1 MTTVSLQFHPSRPPT
16 AKFSLSGNVAYG
28 PHQDLTLQ
36 FELLGDVER
45 LLTATPTARPSRRDG
60 LWQATCF
67 EAFIRFEPDA
77 GYREYNFSPSGDWAI
92 YDFSDYRSGMTPTD
106 VAIPPKVFIERSS
119 QWLLIEAHL
128 DHCLLPK
135 SPSIGQPP
143 FRVGL
148 SAIILEEATSMSFWA
163 LHHPIPQ
170 PDFHHAEGL
179 CLSIPSA
186 PQAFITQDLS
196 NAS

>member
-45 LLTATPTARPSRRDG
+45 LLTATPTTRPSRRDG

-106 VAIPPKVFIERSS
+106 VAIAPKVSMERSS
-119 QWLLIEAHL
+119 QRLFIEAHL
-128 DHCLLPK
+128 DRSLLLLPK
-135 SPSIGQPP
+135 PSHNGGSPL
-143 FRVGL
+143 RLGL
-148 SAIILEEATSMSFWA
+148 SVILLETDGAMSFWA
-163 LHHPIPQ
+163 LHHPTPT
-170 PDFHHAEGL
+170 PDFHDSKGF
-179 CLSIPSA
+179 CLSLPRA
-186 PQAFITQDLS
+186 PQTFITQDL
-196 NAS
+196 